1 MVEIVANAST
11 AIGSIGGDDNER
23 KQRRMDP

>member
-11 AIGSIGGDDNER
+11 AIGGDDDAR
-23 KQRRMDP
+23 KHRRMA